1 MNLGEYSANA
11 SAPLIVPALRSCF
24 QRAGFV
30 VRRKTPPFFWHP
42 YVNSERYHPQGS
54 RMEPMK
60 ALPLSRSSG
69 VAWLCLPSF
78 TPPTV
83 FFSSCL
89 IWVEPVFCSSRNTS
103 FLLTS
108 MQRLSAGIG
117 DGGRPGTCNKRAKGS
132 DRYADSA
139 SLSQDPATVPLAC
152 TPSISLGPPA
162 PEALLAGAAGAPR
175 RACRPLAGARRRLA
189 REAPR
194 VSPGQPPNASTTRRV
209 CA

>member
-69 VAWLCLPSF
+69 VAWLCLPSL

-83 FFSSCL
+83 FFSNCL

-108 MQRLSAGIG
+108 MQCLSARRLGCVDVRTGNGETQQPLPAAG
-117 DGGRPGTCNKRAKGS
+117 DRPILLQRDGVPTRRPG
-132 DRYADSA
+132 
-139 SLSQDPATVPLAC
+139 
-152 TPSISLGPPA
+152 
-162 PEALLAGAAGAPR
+162 
-175 RACRPLAGARRRLA
+175 RRRIFSC
-189 REAPR
+189 PR
-194 VSPGQPPNASTTRRV
+194 GATPRP
-209 CA
+209 